1 MQLSMSPPWYLPN
14 PSRPAATHARVAA
27 PVVAV
32 FRAAS
37 VDGGVA
43 P

>member
-1 MQLSMSPPWYLPN
+1 MHDLDVAAVILPN
-14 PSRPAATHARVAA
+14 PRTPDATHARSAA